1 MQCNLSRLHSAKDFS
16 FVGMTDTFFP
26 GTIVHDVHW
35 TEETLA
41 FRDPESYGYYP
52 NIVQGSRRSY
62 VVPEVGGLGFFNS
75 RNMHEV
81 EKVEVEPMLELDLP
95 YRPRLTLSSF
105 MGLIPASKTGGRPKL
120 IFWS

>member
-1 MQCNLSRLHSAKDFS
+1 MLMKSL
-16 FVGMTDTFFP
+16 

-35 TEETLA
+35 TQDALA
-41 FRDPESYGYYP
+41 FRDPRSYGYYP
-52 NIVQGSRRSY
+52 DMVHESKKAC

-81 EKVEVEPMLELDLP
+81 EKVEVEPMSELGLP

>member
-1 MQCNLSRLHSAKDFS
+1 M
-16 FVGMTDTFFP
+16 
-26 GTIVHDVHW
+26 HW
-35 TEETLA
+35 TEEALQY
-41 FRDPESYGYYP
+41 RDPRSYGYFP
-52 NIVQGSRRSY
+52 NIVDKSRRSY

-81 EKVEVEPMLELDLP
+81 EMVEEEPMEQLGLP

-105 MGLIPASKTGGRPKL
+105 MGLIPSSKTGGRPTL

>member
-1 MQCNLSRLHSAKDFS
+1 
-16 FVGMTDTFFP
+16 
-26 GTIVHDVHW
+26 
-35 TEETLA
+35 LA
-41 FRDPESYGYYP
+41 FRDPQSYGYYP
-52 NIVQGSRRSY
+52 SIVSESRRAY

-81 EKVEVEPMLELDLP
+81 EKVEVEPVPELGLL

-105 MGLIPASKTGGRPKL
+105 MGLIPASKTGGKPKL